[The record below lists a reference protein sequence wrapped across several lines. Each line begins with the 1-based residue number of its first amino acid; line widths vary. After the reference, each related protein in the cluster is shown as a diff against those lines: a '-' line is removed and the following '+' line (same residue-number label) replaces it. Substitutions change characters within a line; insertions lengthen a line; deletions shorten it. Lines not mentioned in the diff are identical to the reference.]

1 MEEKV
6 VLKGKTKAKGKA
18 EGEALVSEMPLS
30 WAPCSILNNG
40 DIKMVGNPV
49 SGQNV
54 KDKIVVYPTVT
65 GSTSGAF
72 GLLFKVK
79 GSRQGPAG
87 IICQAVH
94 SIDVSGAIASAIPAV
109 DGLSADPLKA
119 IKTGDW
125 VKIEADEYGK
135 PAVVTVTRKA

>member
-1 MEEKV
+1 MEKKT
-6 VLKGKTKAKGKA
+6 VLKGKTKAKGRA

-40 DIKMVGNPV
+40 IIKMVGNPL
-49 SGQNV
+49 SGQSV

-72 GLLFKVK
+72 GLLFKVR
-79 GSRQGPAG
+79 GSQKGPAG

-94 SIDVSGAIASAIPAV
+94 AIDVGGAVASQIPAV
-109 DGLSADPLKA
+109 DGLSEDPLKA
-119 IKTGDW
+119 IKSGDW
-125 VKIEADEYGK
+125 VKIEADSYGK
-135 PAVVTVTRKA
+135 PATVTVTRKA